1 MGCKPLFIFEQ
12 KNMAVS
18 EKQKDYEETL
28 WRTSVA
34 IKREL
39 EPGARQVVELCGAK
53 NFSTM
58 ISVMAKYPEKVGAAL
73 APIFEEARAAEEALN
88 PKKVAKARIKALD
101 TLVKETGATP
111 EQIKEALE
119 KLRAQKQ
126 GAN

>member
-1 MGCKPLFIFEQ
+1 
-12 KNMAVS
+12 MAVS

-39 EPGARQVVELCGAK
+39 EPGARQVVDLCGAK

-58 ISVMAKYPEKVGAAL
+58 ISVMAKYPEKVGAVL
-73 APIFEEARAAEEALN
+73 APIFAEARAAEEALN
-88 PKKVAKARIKALD
+88 PKKVAKERVKALNA
-101 TLVKETGATP
+101 LVKETGATP

>member
-1 MGCKPLFIFEQ
+1 
-12 KNMAVS
+12 MAVS

-34 IKREL
+34 IKRDL
-39 EPGARQVVELCGAK
+39 EPGARQVVDLCGAK

-73 APIFEEARAAEEALN
+73 APIFAEARAAEEALN
-88 PKKVAKARIKALD
+88 PKKVVKARVKALD
-101 TLVKETGATP
+101 ALVKETGATP

-119 KLRAQKQ
+119 KLRVQKQ

>member
-1 MGCKPLFIFEQ
+1 
-12 KNMAVS
+12 MAVS

-58 ISVMAKYPEKVGAAL
+58 ISVMAKYPEKVGAVL
-73 APIFEEARAAEEALN
+73 TPIFEEARAAEEALN
-88 PKKVAKARIKALD
+88 PKKVAKERVKALD
-101 TLVKETGATP
+101 ALVKETGATP

>member
-1 MGCKPLFIFEQ
+1 
-12 KNMAVS
+12 MAVS
-18 EKQKDYEETL
+18 EKQKEYQETL
-28 WRTSVA
+28 WRTSLA

-39 EPGARQVVELCGAK
+39 GPGVQQMIELCGAK

-58 ISVMAKYPEKVGAAL
+58 ISVMARYPEKVGAAL
-73 APIFEEARAAEEALN
+73 APIFAEARAAEEALN
-88 PKKVAKARIKALD
+88 PKKVAKERVKALNA
-101 TLVKETGATP
+101 LVKETGATP